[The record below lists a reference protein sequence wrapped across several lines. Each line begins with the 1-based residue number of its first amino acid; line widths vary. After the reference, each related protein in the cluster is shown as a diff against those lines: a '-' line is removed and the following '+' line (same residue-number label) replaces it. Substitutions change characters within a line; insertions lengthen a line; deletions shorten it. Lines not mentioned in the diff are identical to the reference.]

1 MLKRLAIFSSL
12 VMLFAGVA
20 QGAERYQTLASPQ
33 PTSVSDK
40 VEVVEMFWYG
50 CNHCY
55 SLEPEIQEW
64 LKTKPDYIEFV
75 RVPAVFRDNW
85 VPLARAWYVIQTL
98 DLGEQVHVN
107 LFRAL
112 HVKKQNL
119 NNVGLLRKFFVD
131 EGVSAEQFDEVYNS
145 FSVDSM
151 ARNAAK
157 LTRDYKITGVPSII
171 VNGRYMTS
179 ATLAGG
185 HEALMA
191 EVDLLAARE
200 AETMGLL
207 TGKAEAVAPAA
218 PTLTIS
224 E

>member
-1 MLKRLAIFSSL
+1 MLC
-12 VMLFAGVA
+12 VGVSH
-20 QGAERYQTLASPQ
+20 GVERYQLLASPQ
-33 PTSVSDK
+33 PTSVTDK

-55 SLEPEIQEW
+55 NLEPVVQEW

-112 HVKKQNL
+112 HDKKQNL

-171 VNGRYMTS
+171 VNGRYLTS

-185 HEALMA
+185 HAELFE

-200 AETMGLL
+200 AEAMGLL
-207 TGKAEAVAPAA
+207 TTEIDVGVPS
-218 PTLTIS
+218 PPVTLETH
-224 E
+224 